1 MTTTRAAVVPGFAR
15 SSDGPR
21 TSPAVAVERLR
32 TNLRRD
38 IRWVA
43 RGISESCA
51 AVVAACRRRLAR
63 GVCGIFVRPPV
74 ILFRVFPV
82 HCGIEG
88 VVYRDSNRGVQLAR
102 LGMTA
107 TPEFRW
113 GSRQARG
120 VGFGDEDK
128 AFLSSKARHPAAD
141 PCCVQQRDARERE
154 RVSRE
159 ALAAG
164 GRDNGAPALSPE
176 HHADYFSAYVF
187 DRAGH
192 NI

>member
-51 AVVAACRRRLAR
+51 AVVDACRRRLAR

-88 VVYRDSNRGVQLAR
+88 VVYRGSNRGVQLAR
-102 LGMTA
+102 LGRRRRLNSA
-107 TPEFRW
+107 
-113 GSRQARG
+113 GAR
-120 VGFGDEDK
+120 DK
-128 AFLSSKARHPAAD
+128 RAASASEMRIRSFF
-141 PCCVQQRDARERE
+141 VVEG
-154 RVSRE
+154 
-159 ALAAG
+159 AAIQPPI
-164 GRDNGAPALSPE
+164 N
-176 HHADYFSAYVF
+176 V
-187 DRAGH
+187 
-192 NI
+192 